1 MDSGSVNDRVADW
14 FGFRPQGPARRHV
27 EFYRVNYHEAGET
40 TRLLEPT
47 TDLEIERVFRNFLY
61 GEDLAYAT
69 KEKDELLDLLDG
81 EINDTEEE
89 IEEIESKRKELSKSA
104 ETR

>member
-81 EINDTEEE
+81 GRLTIQ
-89 IEEIESKRKELSKSA
+89 KRRLRRSSRNERNSKSA